1 MNYKKTYEPANG
13 LTKLCKIGECSL
25 KMLEFS
31 IIQLEPGQEIMF
43 DTEETETAFVI
54 LDGRCS
60 IKYDD
65 VTWDNLG
72 IRRSVFE
79 GKATSAYVGRRKKVH
94 IWTSWRVRIAVVQT
108 PIEEDTKGFV
118 VKPDEVRTV
127 VLGKPTW
134 RRDTHF
140 IFDDFTPTKR
150 LCIGEAF
157 ADPGNWAGFPPH
169 KHDADNMPAEGIL
182 EEVYYFL
189 FQPAQGFGFQRL
201 YSPDGEIDEVYVV
214 KSNDLV
220 EFPRGYHTTVSA
232 PGYNSYFLWAM
243 AGDNKGF
250 FRSSDPEHEW
260 VTALENFIIKNSV

>member
-31 IIQLEPGQEIMF
+31 IIQLSPGQEIIF
-43 DTEETETAFVI
+43 DTGETETAYII
-54 LDGRCS
+54 LEGKCS
-60 IKYDD
+60 IEHDD
-65 VTWDNLG
+65 VKWENIGD
-72 IRRSVFE
+72 RRTVFE
-79 GKATSAYVGRRKKVH
+79 GKATSAYIGRRKKVR
-94 IWTSWRVRIAVVQT
+94 IWTPWNVKIAVVQS
-108 PIEEDTKGFV
+108 PIQEDTEGFV
-118 VKPDEVRTV
+118 VKPNEVRTI

-134 RRDTHF
+134 KRETHF
-140 IFDDFTPTKR
+140 IFDKSTPTKR

-157 ADPGNWAGFPPH
+157 VDPGNWAGFPPH
-169 KHDADNMPAEGIL
+169 KHDIDNMPAESIL

-189 FQPAQGFGFQRL
+189 FHPTQGFGFQRL
-201 YSPDGEIDEVYVV
+201 YTLDGEIDEVYVV
-214 KSNDLV
+214 RNDNLV

-250 FRSSDPEHEW
+250 FRSNDPEHEW
-260 VTALENFIIKNSV
+260 VTAVENYLTRNDL